1 MSRVGREGEF
11 DAVRGLLGEPGF
23 GLLGD
28 VHTRPRSLRLEQ
40 PDFTFGIPRRS

>member
-1 MSRVGREGEF
+1 MSRSGREGEF

-28 VHTRPRSLRLEQ
+28 VHTRPA
-40 PDFTFGIPRRS
+40 TFPRKIARPGQLS